1 MLICPGGGYGF
12 VSDREAEVM
21 ALQFTAMGCH
31 AAVLTYSTY
40 PFKYPVQILEAA
52 QAWKLIRDNAERWN
66 VLSDKI
72 IILGCSAGGH
82 LAASYS
88 LFCGEDFVT
97 ESVGMTADELR
108 PAGMIL
114 CYPVI
119 TSGEFA
125 HRDSFATLLGDDY
138 NNLLGTELLEKVS
151 LEKQVTE
158 KTPPAFIWHTYT
170 DNVVPVENSL
180 LFASALRK
188 HNVNCELHIFPDG
201 GHGLGQDGGQSG
213 TLDSHVKTKD
223 QDGVQNDV
231 AHRADDHGHH
241 GEKGEALGGNEVIET
256 DGEKHGYGLCL
267 SHRHIG
273 TVAPRIFKGIECGD
287 RVGDNLGMVW
297 VNLILVE
304 LEILQQIEIVVI
316 EVSKT
321 SVKF

>member
-1 MLICPGGGYGF
+1 MLVEKFKIAAEGSGENAKLQTYIIDSSEQMKYNKRPLVLICPGGGYGF

-21 ALQFTAMGCH
+21 ALQFTAMGYH

-40 PFKYPVQILEAA
+40 PVRYPAQILEVA
-52 QAWKLIRDNAERWN
+52 QAWRLIRENAEAWN

-72 IILGCSAGGH
+72 VILGCSAGGH

-97 ESVGMTADELR
+97 KSVGMTADKLR

-119 TSGEFA
+119 TSGEFS
-125 HRDSFATLLGDDY
+125 HRDSFATLLGGDY
-138 NNLLGTELLEKVS
+138 DSLVGTELLEKVS

-201 GHGLGQDGGQSG
+201 GHGLGLASELSQDSNGW
-213 TLDSHVKTKD
+213 
-223 QDGVQNDV
+223 GVQEECKIWIQLAEVWLKNKF
-231 AHRADDHGHH
+231 GI
-241 GEKGEALGGNEVIET
+241 GE
-256 DGEKHGYGLCL
+256 
-267 SHRHIG
+267 
-273 TVAPRIFKGIECGD
+273 
-287 RVGDNLGMVW
+287 
-297 VNLILVE
+297 
-304 LEILQQIEIVVI
+304 
-316 EVSKT
+316 
-321 SVKF
+321 

>member
-1 MLICPGGGYGF
+1 MLVEKFKIAAEGSGENAKLQTYIIDSSEQMKYNKRPLVLICPGGGYGF

-21 ALQFTAMGCH
+21 ALQFTAMGYH

-40 PFKYPVQILEAA
+40 PVRYPAQILEVA
-52 QAWKLIRDNAERWN
+52 QAWRLIRENAEVWN

-72 IILGCSAGGH
+72 VILGCSAGGH
-82 LAASYS
+82 LAVSYS

-97 ESVGMTADELR
+97 KSVGMTADKLR

-125 HRDSFATLLGDDY
+125 HRDSFATLLGSDY
-138 NNLLGTELLEKVS
+138 DSLVGTELLEKVS

-201 GHGLGQDGGQSG
+201 GHGLGLASELSQDSNGW
-213 TLDSHVKTKD
+213 
-223 QDGVQNDV
+223 GVQEECKIWIRLAEVWLKNKF
-231 AHRADDHGHH
+231 GI
-241 GEKGEALGGNEVIET
+241 GE
-256 DGEKHGYGLCL
+256 
-267 SHRHIG
+267 
-273 TVAPRIFKGIECGD
+273 
-287 RVGDNLGMVW
+287 
-297 VNLILVE
+297 
-304 LEILQQIEIVVI
+304 
-316 EVSKT
+316 
-321 SVKF
+321 

>member
-1 MLICPGGGYGF
+1 MLVEKFKIAAEGSGENAKLQTYIIDSSEQMKYNKRPLVLICPGGGYGF

-21 ALQFTAMGCH
+21 ALQFTAMGYH

-40 PFKYPVQILEAA
+40 PVRYPAQILEVA
-52 QAWKLIRDNAERWN
+52 QAWRLIRENAEAWN

-72 IILGCSAGGH
+72 VILGCSAGGH

-97 ESVGMTADELR
+97 KSVGMTADKLR

-119 TSGEFA
+119 TSGEFS
-125 HRDSFATLLGDDY
+125 HRDSFATLLGSDY
-138 NNLLGTELLEKVS
+138 DSLVGTELLEKVS

-201 GHGLGQDGGQSG
+201 GHGLGLASELSQDSNGW
-213 TLDSHVKTKD
+213 
-223 QDGVQNDV
+223 GVQEECKIWIQLAEV
-231 AHRADDHGHH
+231 WLKSKFGI
-241 GEKGEALGGNEVIET
+241 GE
-256 DGEKHGYGLCL
+256 
-267 SHRHIG
+267 
-273 TVAPRIFKGIECGD
+273 
-287 RVGDNLGMVW
+287 
-297 VNLILVE
+297 
-304 LEILQQIEIVVI
+304 
-316 EVSKT
+316 
-321 SVKF
+321 

>member
-1 MLICPGGGYGF
+1 MLVEKFKVAAEGSGENAKLQTYIIDSSEQMKYNKRPLVLICPGGGYGF

-21 ALQFTAMGCH
+21 ALQFTAMGYH

-40 PFKYPVQILEAA
+40 PVRYPAQILEVA
-52 QAWKLIRDNAERWN
+52 QAWRLIRENAEAWN

-72 IILGCSAGGH
+72 VILGCSAGGH

-97 ESVGMTADELR
+97 KSVGMTADKLR

-119 TSGEFA
+119 TSGEFS
-125 HRDSFATLLGDDY
+125 HRDSFSTLLGSDY
-138 NNLLGTELLEKVS
+138 DSLVGTELLEKVS

-180 LFASALRK
+180 LFATALRK

-201 GHGLGQDGGQSG
+201 GHGLGLASELSQDSNGW
-213 TLDSHVKTKD
+213 
-223 QDGVQNDV
+223 GVQEECKIWIRLAEVWLKNKF
-231 AHRADDHGHH
+231 GI
-241 GEKGEALGGNEVIET
+241 GE
-256 DGEKHGYGLCL
+256 
-267 SHRHIG
+267 
-273 TVAPRIFKGIECGD
+273 
-287 RVGDNLGMVW
+287 
-297 VNLILVE
+297 
-304 LEILQQIEIVVI
+304 
-316 EVSKT
+316 
-321 SVKF
+321 